1 MQILFGLIKHYTV
14 LIDESI
20 IEPEKFDD
28 WKNAIEQ
35 YPDEDIDDLYYAS
48 ELLTKINRGE
58 ITDKEI
64 GDDVRFRFF
73 RTEFNSINGYRV
85 KDNLIKL
92 MFKFANDPQEFK
104 RRLIAVG
111 EQKELANVRETID
124 GIYNEIYPS
133 SQERYEAAAILL
145 GASAQNGSLPSAD
158 DAFKARDI
166 LNGAINRGEQPC
178 KDTEE

>member
-1 MQILFGLIKHYTV
+1 MKDRFKQTPCFGLIPYDKTQFR
-14 LIDESI
+14 DS
-20 IEPEKFDD
+20 
-28 WKNAIEQ
+28 
-35 YPDEDIDDLYYAS
+35 DLFENEMWTY

-58 ITDKEI
+58 ITDKEM